1 MPTADPVEALVV
13 VTPQHLDAVTALLGP
28 DKVHRVVIAENNIAA
43 FWSDGPKIMAQI
55 GNPLPDAE
63 QPRLKAWDDLAPD
76 DQATAVGMAAG
87 ALDWAED
94 GTLHESYVASV
105 LESDPELHA
114 ALLHPAGITPPRLAA
129 RGKAYAIGT
138 PQRRPHFGDRRPAG
152 SRYRHRRF

>member
-13 VTPQHLDAVTALLGP
+13 VTPQQLDAVTALLGP
-28 DKVHRVVIAENNIAA
+28 DKVHRCVVAQNNIAA

-55 GNPLPDAE
+55 GNALPDAE

-76 DQATAVGMAAG
+76 DLAPDDQATVAGMAAG

-114 ALLHPAGITPPRLAA
+114 ALLHPAGNPPA
-129 RGKAYAIGT
+129 
-138 PQRRPHFGDRRPAG
+138 
-152 SRYRHRRF
+152 